1 MKTLSILTL
10 ACLTSSLWA
19 YTPGKVYKL
28 SILHTNDHH
37 GRFWENKEGEVGL
50 AARATLI
57 QQLRAEIEREGGHSL
72 LIDAGDINTGIP
84 QSDMQD
90 AEPDFKGMGLLGY
103 DVMALGNHEFD
114 NPVETI
120 MQQREWAGFPF
131 ISANIYVE
139 KTGKRL
145 FPSHIDKTLD
155 DLKVTIFGLTTSDTP
170 QKTNPINT
178 KGLKFVPQVEEAKK
192 LVPTLRPNTDVLIAL
207 THIGHYPDESHG
219 ADAPGDVTLA
229 RQVPG
234 IDVIVGG
241 HTQKPLFEP
250 DIQNGTVIVQAF
262 EWGKYVGKVDL
273 EVLDGKV
280 KLIKAQLIPVNL
292 KTSETKILPDPEVLE
307 FLRPFKEKGD
317 GELSVQLATS
327 ETVFDGTRDAIRF
340 RETNLGNLVSAAY
353 KARFKA
359 DLGITNSGGM
369 RDSIYSG
376 IVTYESILTV
386 LPFGGEVVTFEA
398 TGVELKT
405 YLEHLVFT
413 LTPGSGSFPQMSGLT
428 ATADHQS
435 KTLKAIK
442 INGEELEAA
451 RIYKIAIPEFVANGG
466 DKYPAVKFTK
476 YGVTDASIL
485 RDFVAQRQVLKAQDF
500 TITHY
505 LTHENQSK

>member
-28 SILHTNDHH
+28 TILHTNDHH
-37 GRFWENKEGEVGL
+37 GRFWENKDGELGL

-57 QQLRAEIEREGGHSL
+57 QQLRAEVERDGGHSL
-72 LIDAGDINTGIP
+72 LIDAGDINTGTP

-90 AEPDFKGMGLLGY
+90 AEPDFKGMGMLGY

-120 MQQREWAGFPF
+120 MKQRKWAGFPF

-145 FPSHIDKTLD
+145 FPSHIKKTLD

-170 QKTNPINT
+170 QKTNPLNT
-178 KGLKFVPQVEEAKK
+178 AGLRFVPQVEEAKK
-192 LVPTLRPNTDVLIAL
+192 LVPTLRSNTDVLIAL

-250 DIQNGTVIVQAF
+250 DVQNGTVIVQAF

-280 KLIKAQLIPVNL
+280 KLVKAQLIPVNL
-292 KTSETKILPDPEVLE
+292 KTAETKILPNPEILE

-317 GELSVQLATS
+317 GELSVQ
-327 ETVFDGTRDAIRF
+327 
-340 RETNLGNLVSAAY
+340 
-353 KARFKA
+353 
-359 DLGITNSGGM
+359 
-369 RDSIYSG
+369 
-376 IVTYESILTV
+376 
-386 LPFGGEVVTFEA
+386 
-398 TGVELKT
+398 
-405 YLEHLVFT
+405 
-413 LTPGSGSFPQMSGLT
+413 
-428 ATADHQS
+428 
-435 KTLKAIK
+435 
-442 INGEELEAA
+442 
-451 RIYKIAIPEFVANGG
+451 
-466 DKYPAVKFTK
+466 
-476 YGVTDASIL
+476 
-485 RDFVAQRQVLKAQDF
+485 
-500 TITHY
+500 
-505 LTHENQSK
+505 

>member
-28 SILHTNDHH
+28 TILHTNDHH
-37 GRFWENKEGEVGL
+37 GRFWENKDGELGL

-57 QQLRAEIEREGGHSL
+57 QQLRAEVERDGGHSL
-72 LIDAGDINTGIP
+72 LIDAGDINTGTP

-90 AEPDFKGMGLLGY
+90 AEPDFKGMGMLGY

-120 MQQREWAGFPF
+120 MKQRKWAGFPF

-145 FPSHIDKTLD
+145 FPSHIKKTLD

-170 QKTNPINT
+170 QKTNPLNT
-178 KGLKFVPQVEEAKK
+178 AGLRFVPQVEEAKK
-192 LVPTLRPNTDVLIAL
+192 LVPTLRSNTDVLIAL

-250 DIQNGTVIVQAF
+250 DVQNGTVIVQAF

-280 KLIKAQLIPVNL
+280 KLVKAQLIPVNL
-292 KTSETKILPDPEVLE
+292 KTAETKILPNPEILE

-317 GELSVQLATS
+317 GELSVQLGSS
-327 ETVFDGTRDAIRF
+327 EILFEGARDAIRF

-353 KARFKA
+353 KARFNA
-359 DLGITNSGGM
+359 DLGITNSGGI
-369 RDSIYSG
+369 RESLYPG
-376 IVTYESILTV
+376 IVTYESILTI
-386 LPFGGEVVTFEA
+386 LPFAGEIVTFEA
-398 TGVELKT
+398 KGSELKK

-413 LTPGSGSFPQMSGLT
+413 LTPGSGSFPQFTGLS
-428 ATADHQS
+428 ATADH
-435 KTLKAIK
+435 KTMTLKDIK
-442 INGEELEAA
+442 INGQELNLSKT
-451 RIYKIAIPEFVANGG
+451 YKIAIPEFVANGG
-466 DKYPAVKFTK
+466 DKYPPVKFTK
-476 YGVTDASIL
+476 YGLADALIVKEFVSQWKTLRATDFAVTNY
-485 RDFVAQRQVLKAQDF
+485 
-500 TITHY
+500 ITH
-505 LTHENQSK
+505 ER